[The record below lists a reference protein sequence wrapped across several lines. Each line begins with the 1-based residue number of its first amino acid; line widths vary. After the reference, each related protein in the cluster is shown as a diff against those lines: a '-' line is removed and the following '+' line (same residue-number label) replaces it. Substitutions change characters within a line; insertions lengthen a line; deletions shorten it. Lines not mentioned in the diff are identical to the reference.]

1 MKSDSSIS
9 NVSYFLFYR
18 ALKYG
23 SLFPIILSAFP
34 AVAVATKIFQ
44 VNRFTLWGP
53 GKLMIG
59 MVGTLMPAVSSAF
72 ANVYIQRDVLLGLT
86 PCSVCL
92 EIKAVCLQMLAGII
106 VPSTIGIM
114 AANHQL
120 VGQAWKKNW
129 MPGICI
135 TKKDLMKCKNIVLV
149 NAVLQAAAVSFLLYR
164 QQTEWVYVQ
173 KELERRRDSDREY
186 NAYSD
191 QKPSGSLITKL
202 D

>member
-1 MKSDSSIS
+1 M
-9 NVSYFLFYR
+9 V
-18 ALKYG
+18 
-23 SLFPIILSAFP
+23 PIVLSAFP

-59 MVGTLMPAVSSAF
+59 FVGTLMPATWSAF
-72 ANVYIQRDVLLGLT
+72 ANWYIQRDVLLGLT

-106 VPSTIGIM
+106 VPSTMGVM

-120 VGQAWKKNW
+120 VGQAWKKSW
-129 MPGICI
+129 MPGFCL
-135 TKKDLMKCKNIVLV
+135 TKKDLMKCKNIVLA

-164 QQTEWVYVQ
+164 QRTEWMYVQ
-173 KELERRRDSDREY
+173 QELERRRESDRGY
-186 NAYSD
+186 RTYSD
-191 QKPSGSLITKL
+191 QKPSRNLITKL